1 MYFVRYHEC
10 GIEAQ
15 TEMSDNLVC
24 VALVLV
30 FFNEIRRAG
39 ECNLV
44 DVFFH
49 FVGGHAKTVI
59 LKGKGLFFRVDDY
72 VNSRFVAF
80 GKLVLSHHIQLL

>member
-1 MYFVRYHEC
+1 MYFVRNHKC

-15 TEMSDNLVC
+15 TEVSDNLVC
-24 VALVLV
+24 VALVLI
-30 FFNEIRRAG
+30 FFNEIRRTG

-59 LKGKGLFFRVDDY
+59 LKGKGLFFRVDNH